1 MYPCFDIDEISP
13 ERLLQE
19 WKWLAPGE
27 FRLLAVNRFG
37 DVFLQDVHGSVPRL
51 DVTGGT
57 ISSVADST
65 AELQAAARNA
75 AKKRHWFL
83 EELAEQADSRREV
96 SAEC

>member
-1 MYPCFDIDEISP
+1 MYPCFDIDEISS

-27 FRLLAVNRFG
+27 FRLLAVNPFAG
-37 DVFLQDVHGSVPRL
+37 LFLQDAHGSLHRL

-57 ISSVADST
+57 ISSVADSS
-65 AELQAAARNA
+65 AEFQEAARNA
-75 AKKRHWFL
+75 AKKRDWFL

>member
-1 MYPCFDIDEISP
+1 MYPCLDMDEISS

-37 DVFLQDVHGSVPRL
+37 GLFLQDIHGSVHRL
-51 DVTGGT
+51 DVIGGT

-65 AELQAAARNA
+65 AEFQEAARNA
-75 AKKRHWFL
+75 AKKRAWFL
-83 EELAEQADSRREV
+83 EELAEQADCRREV

>member
-1 MYPCFDIDEISP
+1 MYPCFDIDEIWS
-13 ERLLQE
+13 ERLLE
-19 WKWLAPGE
+19 AWKGLAPGE
-27 FRLLAVNRFG
+27 FRLPAVNRCG
-37 DVFLQDVHGSVPRL
+37 GLFLQDIHGSVPRL

-65 AELQAAARNA
+65 AEFQQAARNA
-75 AKKRHWFL
+75 AQKRDRFL